1 MRLHVSFFA
10 LFIAVALLQ
19 ISSGAISPLDALGGL
34 QSGFTRA
41 QVGLLGSAHFLGF
54 FIGCWWAPRLIGN
67 IGHSRAFAAFA
78 ACGAIGTI
86 AHPIWIEPYPW
97 AMMRVMT
104 GLCIAGC
111 YTVIEAWFN
120 SEVTNAT
127 RGRVLGTYRLVD
139 LSFSMLAQLFIGFLE
154 PASYLSYNL
163 LAIICCACLFPLTL
177 TQATPPTSSSMPRL
191 RPMKAFRLS
200 PLGVVGVVVA
210 GVTTASFR
218 MVGPIY
224 GQEVGLEAGQIGYFL
239 AAFVLGGALAQVP
252 AGWAADRF
260 DRRWV
265 LIAMSGFAIVASL
278 ITVIYGTQSQWS
290 VFICALLFGSAT
302 FPIFSVASA
311 HANDFADKNSM
322 VELSASL
329 IFWYG
334 IGAIASPLISSMLI
348 ERYGPSALFMFVSV
362 AHVVLAVVGLARML
376 SRPTA
381 SVKTP
386 YRYIPRTSFV
396 LGRLFKRKADKH

>member
-1 MRLHVSFFA
+1 MRLPLSFLA
-10 LFIAVALLQ
+10 LFVAVALLQ
-19 ISSGAISPLDALGGL
+19 TSSGAISPLDALGGL
-34 QSGFTRA
+34 QSGFSRA

-54 FIGCWWAPRLIGN
+54 FIGCWWAPRLIGD

-97 AMMRVMT
+97 ALMRVMT

-120 SEVTNAT
+120 SEVTNET

-139 LSFSMLAQLFIGFLE
+139 LSFSMVAQLFIGFLE
-154 PASYLSYNL
+154 PATYLSYNL
-163 LAIICCACLFPLTL
+163 LAILCCACLFPLTL
-177 TQATPPTSSSMPRL
+177 TQATPPAASAAPRL
-191 RPMKAFRLS
+191 RPLKAFKLS

-210 GVTTASFR
+210 GVTSASFR
-218 MVGPIY
+218 MVGPVY
-224 GQEVGLEAGQIGYFL
+224 GQEVGLAAGQIGYFL

-252 AGWAADRF
+252 AGWVADRY

-265 LIAMSGFAIVASL
+265 LIGLSLFALLASL
-278 ITVIYGTQSQWS
+278 VTVLYGTVSQWS
-290 VFICALLFGSAT
+290 VFYCALLFGAAT

-311 HANDFADKNSM
+311 HANDFAERSFM

-329 IFWYG
+329 MFWYG
-334 IGAIASPLISSMLI
+334 IGAIASPLVSSLLI
-348 ERYGPSALFMFVSV
+348 EHYGPAALFVFISV
-362 AHVVLAVVGLARML
+362 AHLLLAVVGAARML
-376 SRPTA
+376 ARPSA
-381 SVKTP
+381 PVKTP

-396 LGRLFKRKADKH
+396 LGRLFKRRPRG